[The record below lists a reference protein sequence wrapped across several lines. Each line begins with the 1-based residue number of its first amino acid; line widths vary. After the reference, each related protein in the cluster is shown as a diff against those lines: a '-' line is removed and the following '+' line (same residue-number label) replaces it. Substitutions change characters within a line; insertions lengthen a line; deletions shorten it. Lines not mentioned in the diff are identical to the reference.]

1 MEDISN
7 FASSGTVSLQYVCI
21 FDESGIMATT
31 IRIADDVMVVL
42 KRSTITETSLQLP
55 DEQLERSLYSRVN
68 KIIEAAGGK
77 WNKKAKAHVFP
88 NDPREALGM
97 AIETGKVDNKQ
108 QIFQQFFTPS
118 AVAEMMC
125 RDVQEGDAVLEP
137 SAGAGSI
144 AMAAAAKGA
153 AVVCFELQADLAEKL
168 ETLGFNCTAADF
180 LQITPLPIYDRVLMN
195 PPFTKGQFQLHVQHA
210 FKFLNAGGTLKAIGP
225 ANLGGNTTKAQKAFM
240 TWLNTLTYEIYH
252 LPVSTFRA
260 EGTNIDT
267 VILTITN

>member
-1 MEDISN
+1 
-7 FASSGTVSLQYVCI
+7 
-21 FDESGIMATT
+21 MATT
-31 IRIADDVMVVL
+31 IRIADDVMAVL

-118 AVAEMMC
+118 AVANMMC
-125 RDVQEGDAVLEP
+125 RDVYSSDLVLEP
-137 SAGAGSI
+137 SAGGGSI
-144 AMAAAAKGA
+144 ATAAAAICS
-153 AVVCFELQADLAEKL
+153 VSNVTCVELQPELAEKL
-168 ETLGFNCTAADF
+168 TKSGFKTTTADF
-180 LQITPLPIYDRVLMN
+180 LTMTPIPVYDCVIMN

-210 FKFLNAGGTLKAIGP
+210 FKFLKPHGKLKAIGP
-225 ANLGGNTTKAQKAFM
+225 ANLGGNNTKAQKQFHA
-240 TWLNTLTYEIYH
+240 WLNTLDHEISD
-252 LPVSTFRA
+252 LPPSTFKS
-260 EGTNIDT
+260 EGTNIAT
-267 VILTITN
+267 ILLKITT

>member
-1 MEDISN
+1 MVEDISN
-7 FASSGTVSLQYVCI
+7 FTRGDGVSLLGI
-21 FDESGIMATT
+21 HFDESEIVATT
-31 IRIADDVMVVL
+31 ISIAKDVMEVL
-42 KRSTITETSLQLP
+42 KRATITETSLQLP

-118 AVAEMMC
+118 AVAAMMC
-125 RDVQEGDAVLEP
+125 RDVQEGDTVLEP

-153 AVVCFELQADLAEKL
+153 AVVCYELQPELAEKL
-168 ETLGFNCTAADF
+168 KTLGFNVSVYDF
-180 LQITPLPIYDRVLMN
+180 LQTTPLSVYNHVLMN

-225 ANLGGNTTKAQKAFM
+225 ANLGGNNTKAQKQFH
-240 TWLNTLTYEIYH
+240 TWLNTLDHEISD
-252 LPVSTFRA
+252 LPPSTFKS
-260 EGTNIDT
+260 EGTNINT
-267 VILTITN
+267 VLLTITT

>member
-1 MEDISN
+1 
-7 FASSGTVSLQYVCI
+7 
-21 FDESGIMATT
+21 MATT
-31 IRIADDVMVVL
+31 IRIADDVMAVL

-118 AVAEMMC
+118 AVAAMMC
-125 RDVQEGDAVLEP
+125 RDVQDGDTVLEP

-153 AVVCFELQADLAEKL
+153 TVVCYELQPELAAKL
-168 ETLGFNCTAADF
+168 TSLGFNCGAGDF
-180 LQITPLPIYDRVLMN
+180 LEMSPMPVYSQVLMN
-195 PPFTKGQFQLHVQHA
+195 PPFTKGQFQLHVRHA
-210 FKFLNAGGTLKAIGP
+210 FNFLDAGGTLKAIGP
-225 ANLGGNTTKAQKAFM
+225 ANLGGNTTKSQKQFHA
-240 TWLNTLTYEIYH
+240 WLNTLDHAIAD
-252 LPVSTFRA
+252 LPPSTFKS
-260 EGTNIDT
+260 EGTHIDT
-267 VILTITN
+267 VLLTITT